1 MISTNGQWHTD
12 YIAKTKTMSEQS
24 LRFVIADC
32 KETLLLMKTSSL
44 LKSKND
50 PKAERYRDE
59 ILYCVQEMRRREAIT
74 ENFAFILNECREI

>member
-1 MISTNGQWHTD
+1 MISTNGEWHTD
-12 YIAKTKTMSEQS
+12 YIAKTKIMDEQS

-32 KETLLLMKTSSL
+32 QEAINANPET
-44 LKSKND
+44 

-74 ENFAFILNECREI
+74 ENFAFILNGCREI